1 VIAEIEFVVK
11 NDAEELGG
19 GGAFD
24 RDAVE
29 VDREWGVVL
38 GVSARRDEVQELEFG
53 EVELEPYPFCTWARR
68 LFHVG
73 LYLHDVLGDGVRC
86 FDSTD
91 VVDVA
96 RILVVQE
103 FVDEDEEEEGAERR
117 ALGKAVGD
125 GVKR

>member
-1 VIAEIEFVVK
+1 VVE
-11 NDAEELGG
+11 NDADELGG
-19 GGAFD
+19 GGGFD

-38 GVSARRDEVQELEFG
+38 GVLAQRDKVQELELG
-53 EVELEPYPFCTWARR
+53 EVKLEPYPFCAWTRH

-73 LYLHDVLGDGVRC
+73 LYLHDILGDGVRH

-103 FVDEDEEEEGAERR
+103 LTKMRKRR
-117 ALGKAVGD
+117 ALSGEPWG
-125 GVKR
+125 GPLGMGRSREWWS